1 MASPGDPHHD
11 HSYKQ
16 LFSHRELVR
25 DLLTGFV
32 REEWVRQ
39 ADLGSLETVKGSF
52 VTDDFRERED
62 DIIWRVRW
70 GTDWLYVYLLI
81 EFQSRTDRFMAVRIA
96 NYVTLLYQD
105 LIAQRQYTPGGRL
118 PPVLPIVLY
127 NGEPRWGA
135 ACDLSELVESVPGG
149 LESYRPRLRYL
160 LLDEGAIVSE
170 PGFAPELR
178 NLAAALFQL
187 EHARDEATWLGLYQ
201 RLVAVLDSAAL
212 DNLKRAFG
220 RWIYKSYVLKK
231 RPGITLP
238 DINDFNEVH
247 TVLQERVEQW
257 NQQLVEK
264 GRLMG
269 REEGREEGRLE
280 GESRVLARLLAR
292 RFGALPAW
300 VEDRLSSAS
309 EAELEAW
316 ADAVLEADSL
326 EAVLAV
332 PPASH

>member
-39 ADLGSLETVKGSF
+39 ADLGSLETVKG
-52 VTDDFRERED
+52 
-62 DIIWRVRW
+62 
-70 GTDWLYVYLLI
+70 
-81 EFQSRTDRFMAVRIA
+81 
-96 NYVTLLYQD
+96 
-105 LIAQRQYTPGGRL
+105 
-118 PPVLPIVLY
+118 
-127 NGEPRWGA
+127 
-135 ACDLSELVESVPGG
+135 
-149 LESYRPRLRYL
+149 
-160 LLDEGAIVSE
+160 
-170 PGFAPELR
+170 
-178 NLAAALFQL
+178 
-187 EHARDEATWLGLYQ
+187 
-201 RLVAVLDSAAL
+201 
-212 DNLKRAFG
+212 
-220 RWIYKSYVLKK
+220 
-231 RPGITLP
+231 ITLP

-269 REEGREEGRLE
+269 RLE

-292 RFGALPAW
+292 RFGALPGW